1 MSFDPFTYLESA
13 RFEYDR
19 YRFRIRD
26 DTGAIVAELGRR
38 SLIRSNES
46 MIHTQGRLLAAAPEL
61 RRCLENLVTFYAR
74 DCPDDGHKRRII
86 NYNWALLN
94 RILDE

>member
-1 MSFDPFTYLESA
+1 MSFDPFKYLESA
-13 RFEYDR
+13 RFDYDR

-26 DTGAIVAELGRR
+26 DAGVIVAELGRR
-38 SLIRSNES
+38 SLFRSNDS
-46 MIHTQGRLLAAAPEL
+46 IIHTQGRLLATAPEL
-61 RRCLENLVTFYAR
+61 RRCLENLLVLYAR
-74 DCPDDGHKRRII
+74 DCPEDGHKRRII